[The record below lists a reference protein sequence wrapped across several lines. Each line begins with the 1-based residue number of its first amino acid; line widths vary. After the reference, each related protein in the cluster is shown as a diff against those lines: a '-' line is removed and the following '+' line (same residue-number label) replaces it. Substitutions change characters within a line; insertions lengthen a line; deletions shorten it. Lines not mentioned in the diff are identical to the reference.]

1 MKRLIDTLQQSTDI
15 IKHIVLMWKGIIETG
30 DKALIA
36 KMHNINDFYQ
46 NERETII
53 YGKTL
58 KEIRN
63 DFTKNLKGHSN
74 RERYKG

>member
-1 MKRLIDTLQQSTDI
+1 MTDTIEQTTDR
-15 IKHIVLMWKGIIETG
+15 IKHIVFMWKAIMDTG

-36 KMHNINDFYQ
+36 KMHNINDYYQ

-58 KEIRN
+58 KQMRD
-63 DFTKNLKGHSN
+63 DFNKDLKGHSK
-74 RERYKG
+74 R